1 MIPRAG
7 HEYIGHRRFYVRAAK
22 VPAHEADG
30 NIPPRRL
37 GEDSRN
43 PNVWLAS
50 LEPMQN
56 VVT

>member
-1 MIPRAG
+1 MIPGAG

-22 VPAHEADG
+22 VLAHEANG
-30 NIPPRRL
+30 IIPPRRL
-37 GEDSRN
+37 GEDRRN

-50 LEPMQN
+50 LEPAQN

>member
-1 MIPRAG
+1 MIPRTG
-7 HEYIGHRRFYVRAAK
+7 HEYIGHRCFYVRAAK
-22 VPAHEADG
+22 VPAHEANG
-30 NIPPRRL
+30 NIPLRRF